1 MQVAQNFNWW
11 VVLGPSLISGSF
23 VIVAQVI
30 LAFWLSRVTARQ
42 TVALSKEIE
51 DYKKNISKEL
61 EIHRLSMQSEFQ
73 LRLYEYQT
81 KYSLLHQR
89 RADAIERLFELL
101 TDVQNDLQIWEAW
114 ESLLRP
120 DSQQEFY
127 EKSYE
132 RYQNLINYYDRKR
145 IYFDDDVGTCVR
157 AMVGTAGLLRSGY
170 QSADSLRELPSEFV
184 AQMKENAQNI
194 LNDNIH
200 PLMRRLEDKFKTL
213 LSAELPSHERLKG
226 CS

>member
-1 MQVAQNFNWW
+1 MQIAQETSWW

-23 VIVAQVI
+23 IIVAQVI
-30 LAFWLSRVTARQ
+30 LALWLSRVTERQ
-42 TVALSKEIE
+42 KVALSKEVE
-51 DYKKNISKEL
+51 DYKKEISKEL
-61 EIHRLSMQSEFQ
+61 ETHRFRMQSEFQ
-73 LRLYEYQT
+73 SRLYEYQT

-114 ESLLRP
+114 ESLPRP

-132 RYQNLINYYDRKR
+132 RYQNLINFYDRKR
-145 IYFDDDVGTCVR
+145 IYFDDDIGTCVR

-170 QSADSLRELPSEFV
+170 HSADSLNKLPPEFV
-184 AQMKENAQNI
+184 VQMKENAQNI

-200 PLMRRLEDKFKTL
+200 PLMKRLEDKFKTL
-213 LSAELPSHERLKG
+213 LSADLPSHEGLER
-226 CS
+226 S